1 MGALTD
7 RRQGS
12 QFHPARFF
20 LDAWRSFDADA
31 ATARADR
38 SARGLGYDIRPLIA
52 LTCGATLLVAMHYY
66 GKAGTF
72 VKIADTIGAQRFD
85 QRFSALYPQMYWA
98 LAHVAGYFAVP
109 ALLLRLTGQRVRDQG
124 FGWAGLRQHF
134 WIYLVLYAIV
144 LAAVIAISFTSAF
157 SSFYPFY
164 HGANRSWFDFGV
176 WELLY
181 SAQFF
186 ALEFFFRGWWL
197 TACRDALGSGA
208 IFAMIVPYTMLHL
221 SKPAP
226 EAFAAI
232 LAGMVLGTLAMKTRT
247 IRGGDILHVSIA
259 VSRDVAALLQTTGL
273 PHQFWPLS

>member
-1 MGALTD
+1 MA
-7 RRQGS
+7 
-12 QFHPARFF
+12 
-20 LDAWRSFDADA
+20 
-31 ATARADR
+31 
-38 SARGLGYDIRPLIA
+38 
-52 LTCGATLLVAMHYY
+52 
-66 GKAGTF
+66 
-72 VKIADTIGAQRFD
+72 IADTIGALRFD
-85 QRFSALYPQMYWA
+85 QRFSALYPQAYWA
-98 LAHVAGYFAVP
+98 LAQVVGYFVVP

-124 FGWAGLRQHF
+124 LAWAGLRQHF

-208 IFAMIVPYTMLHL
+208 VFAMIVPYTMLHL

-232 LAGMVLGTLAMKTRT
+232 FAGMVLGTLAMKTRS
-247 IRGGDILHVSIA
+247 IWGGVFLHVSIA
-259 VSRDVAALLQTTGL
+259 VSMDVAAMLQTTGL
-273 PHQFWPLS
+273 PHQVWPSS